1 MDTLVTQS
9 EDTAWGATVIA
20 GTRVPVDSLFEY
32 LETGRSL
39 DDFLEQFPTVDRKVA
54 IAILE
59 LAKTRILAEATT
71 G

>member
-1 MDTLVTQS
+1 MDALVTQS

-20 GTRVPVDSLFEY
+20 GTRVPVDSMFEY
-32 LETGRSL
+32 LEAGRSL

-59 LAKTRILAEATT
+59 LAKIRILAEATA